1 MFWFYSK
8 KILLFTFMIFIYKGQ
23 KIDYVV
29 SDSCLFHVKEFQ
41 NKIAVD
47 TLTAVRKV
55 SKQSRVRMLICVQHV
70 FLMFKHW
77 FCWKYQFNEYTF
89 NSIKIYSF
97 IPVSSCLGI
106 GPRALL
112 YPGAHNTVK
121 MILFETPQS
130 HVYVVTWHCSVL

>member
-1 MFWFYSK
+1 MFRFYSK

-55 SKQSRVRMLICVQHV
+55 SKQSRD
-70 FLMFKHW
+70 
-77 FCWKYQFNEYTF
+77 
-89 NSIKIYSF
+89 
-97 IPVSSCLGI
+97 
-106 GPRALL
+106 
-112 YPGAHNTVK
+112 
-121 MILFETPQS
+121 ETS
-130 HVYVVTWHCSVL
+130 A